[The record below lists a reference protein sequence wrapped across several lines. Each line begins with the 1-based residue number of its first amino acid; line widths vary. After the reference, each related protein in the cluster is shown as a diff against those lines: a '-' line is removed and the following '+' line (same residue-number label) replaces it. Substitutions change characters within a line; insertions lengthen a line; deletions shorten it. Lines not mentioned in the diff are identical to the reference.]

1 MSLFL
6 LLILAAVV
14 LGIIGV
20 AVEGL
25 FYLLIIGA
33 GVLLVAVLLLGLRM
47 GRRTGRSPR

>member
-6 LLILAAVV
+6 LLVLAAVV

-25 FYLLIIGA
+25 FYLLIIG
-33 GVLLVAVLLLGLRM
+33 GIVLLAAVLLLGLRM
-47 GRRTGRSPR
+47 GKRTGRNPR